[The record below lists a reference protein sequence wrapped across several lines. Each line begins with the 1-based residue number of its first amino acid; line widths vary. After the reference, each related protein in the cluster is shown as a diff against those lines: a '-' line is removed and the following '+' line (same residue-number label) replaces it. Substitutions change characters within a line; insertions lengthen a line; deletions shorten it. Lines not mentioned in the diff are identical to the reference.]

1 MAITAMK
8 TTYVHARECVLFLKA
23 QVFSFCGRRRE
34 VIALTQTKDH
44 LLEWPMLPQA
54 CTTEDLMEY
63 IEAVKECVFQ

>member
-1 MAITAMK
+1 MN
-8 TTYVHARECVLFLKA
+8 VGDR
-23 QVFSFCGRRRE
+23 
-34 VIALTQTKDH
+34 TQTMDH